1 MTADV
6 NNEAYIAGALLIDG
20 KQVVQAIR
28 GIVSRNDFHVEVY
41 GAIFSAAFSL
51 AADNE
56 AIDPVS
62 IRHRAKR
69 EGVELSNE
77 LLVDLMECTPTAAN
91 CVEYAQRV
99 AEDAQKRRIKELASR
114 IEEDETS
121 SSDELLAALQREAEA
136 IRGGSFQKG
145 LLTPSDTLRRFT
157 DHVVEAGEGRCNF
170 VSSGFLRLDQILGGG
185 FIRGGLYILGAR
197 PAVGKSTYAIN
208 LADNIKGNC
217 LLVSLE
223 MTPEQITSKQVSRLT
238 GLSSARLLSGR
249 VSEED
254 WTGIAMAV
262 SAISDQ
268 GVFINDR
275 YDLTVQRIQ
284 LLAQK
289 VPELRAVIIDY
300 LGLIQPAVR
309 GSSTYENVSAIS
321 RELKRMAISL
331 NVPVIC
337 LCQLS
342 RSVENRADKRP
353 MLSDLRDSGAIEQ
366 DADAVMF
373 LYRPD
378 YYTGGPADGQ
388 PSLVHLDVAK
398 NRHGRTG
405 QSEYSFFLQ
414 TSTFLEVP

>member
-1 MTADV
+1 MTAEV

-20 KQVVQAIR
+20 GQVVQAIQ
-28 GIVSRNDFHVEVY
+28 GIVSREDFRVEVY
-41 GAIFSAAFSL
+41 GAIFSAAVSL
-51 AADNE
+51 AAASE

-69 EGVELSNE
+69 EGVELPNE
-77 LLVDLMECTPTAAN
+77 LLLDLMECTPTAAN
-91 CVEYAQRV
+91 CVEYAHRV
-99 AEDAQKRRIKELASR
+99 AEDAQKRRIKELATR
-114 IEEDETS
+114 IQEDDIS
-121 SSDELLAALQREAEA
+121 SSDELLGALQREAEV
-136 IRGGSFQKG
+136 IRGGNFQKG

-170 VSSGFLRLDQILGGG
+170 ISSGFLRLDQILGGG

-223 MTPEQITSKQVSRLT
+223 MTPEQITSKRVSRLT
-238 GLSSARLLSGR
+238 GLSSAKLLSGR

-254 WTGIAMAV
+254 WTGIAMAIT
-262 SAISDQ
+262 AISEQ
-268 GVFINDR
+268 GVFVNDR

-289 VPELRAVIIDY
+289 VPELRAVIVDY
-300 LGLIQPAVR
+300 LGLIQPATR
-309 GSSTYENVSAIS
+309 NGSTYENISQIS
-321 RELKRMAISL
+321 RELKCMAISL

-342 RSVENRADKRP
+342 RTVENRENKRP
-353 MLSDLRDSGAIEQ
+353 RLSDLRDSGAIEQ

-373 LYRPD
+373 LYRED